1 MPQRFRRRAPGPPKR
16 AFRNTGVAPRL
27 GSSGATCRIQPQ
39 SLSIVS
45 RIGETATLRKGT
57 LLQLIDK
64 PRGDVKDRTLADQ
77 GRSRIEWAASFMPV
91 LAQIRDRFAKEK
103 PLTGVRIGA
112 CLHVTTE
119 TANLMLALKAGGA
132 EIELC
137 ASNPLSTQD
146 DVAAALSEHFEVP
159 THAIKG
165 EDNATYYKHI
175 ESVIATKP
183 HMTMDDGCDLVTTI
197 YTKHNHLLKD
207 MIGGCEET
215 TTGVIRLHAMEKD
228 GVLPFPVIAV
238 NDALTKHMFDN
249 RYGTG
254 QSTIDGIIRATN
266 VLIAGHTCVVVGY
279 GWCGRGVA
287 SRAKGLGAHVVVT
300 EIDPRKALEA
310 AMDGFAVMSIAE
322 AAKVGDIFVTLT
334 GNYHVIGMQHF
345 EAMKD
350 GAIVCNSGHFN
361 DELDLESLAKAALSK
376 TKPRDFVDAYKLPSG
391 RTVRVLA
398 EGRLINLAAAEG
410 HPAAVMDMSFAN
422 QGMAAAY
429 LAQNYKTL
437 EKKVYSVPDEIDQ
450 EVALLKLA
458 AMKITIDT
466 PTPEQVKYMASWSEG
481 T

>member
-1 MPQRFRRRAPGPPKR
+1 
-16 AFRNTGVAPRL
+16 
-27 GSSGATCRIQPQ
+27 
-39 SLSIVS
+39 
-45 RIGETATLRKGT
+45 
-57 LLQLIDK
+57 
-64 PRGDVKDRTLADQ
+64 
-77 GRSRIEWAASFMPV
+77 MPV
-91 LAQIRDRFAKEK
+91 LAQIKERFAKTR
-103 PLTGVRIGA
+103 PLAGVRIGA

-119 TANLMLALKAGGA
+119 TANLMLALQAGGA

-146 DVAAALSEHFEVP
+146 DVAAALCAHYDIP

-175 ESVIATKP
+175 ESVVASKP
-183 HMTMDDGCDLVTTI
+183 HMSMDDGCDLVTTI
-197 YTKHNHLLKD
+197 YSKHNHLLAD

-266 VLIAGHTCVVVGY
+266 VLLAGHTVVVVGY

-287 SRAKGLGAHVVVT
+287 SRAKGHGAHVIVT

-310 AMDGFAVMSIAE
+310 AMDGFQVMPMGA
-322 AAKVGDIFVTLT
+322 AAKLGDVFITVT
-334 GNYHVIGMQHF
+334 GNYHVIRKEHF
-345 EAMKD
+345 DVMKD

-361 DELDLESLAKAALSK
+361 DELDLDSLEAMATGKS
-376 TKPRDFVDAYKLPSG
+376 TPRDFVEAFKLGDG
-391 RTVRVLA
+391 RTIRVLG
-398 EGRLINLAAAEG
+398 EGRLINLAAGEG

-422 QGMAAAY
+422 QAMAAAY

-437 EKKVYSVPDEIDQ
+437 EKKVYSVPDEIDE
-450 EVALLKLA
+450 EVAKLKLA
-458 AMKITIDT
+458 AMHIGIDELT
-466 PTPEQVKYMASWSEG
+466 PAQVKYMASWSEG

>member
-1 MPQRFRRRAPGPPKR
+1 
-16 AFRNTGVAPRL
+16 
-27 GSSGATCRIQPQ
+27 
-39 SLSIVS
+39 
-45 RIGETATLRKGT
+45 
-57 LLQLIDK
+57 LQVIDK
-64 PRGDVKDRTLADQ
+64 QLGDVKDRSLADQ
-77 GRSRIEWAASFMPV
+77 GRSRIEWAATFMPV

-103 PLTGVRIGA
+103 PLAGVRIGA

-119 TANLMLALKAGGA
+119 TANLVLALKAGGA

-146 DVAAALSEHFEVP
+146 DVAAALSEHYEIP

-175 ESVIATKP
+175 ESVVASKP

-197 YTKHNHLLKD
+197 YTKHNHLLAD

-266 VLIAGHTCVVVGY
+266 VLLAGHTLVVVGY

-310 AMDGFAVMSIAE
+310 AMDGFMVMSIAE
-322 AAKVGDIFVTLT
+322 AAKIGDIFVTVT
-334 GNYHVIGMQHF
+334 GNYHVIASEHF
-345 EAMKD
+345 LAMKD

-361 DELDLESLAKAALSK
+361 DELDLDALEKLSVSK
-376 TKPRDFVDAYKLPSG
+376 SKPREFVEAYKLASG
-391 RTVRVLA
+391 STIRVLG

-422 QGMAAAY
+422 QAMAAAH

-437 EKKVYSVPDEIDQ
+437 EKKVYSVPDEIDS
-450 EVALLKLA
+450 EVAMLKLA

-466 PTPEQVKYMASWSEG
+466 PTAEQLKYMSSWSEG